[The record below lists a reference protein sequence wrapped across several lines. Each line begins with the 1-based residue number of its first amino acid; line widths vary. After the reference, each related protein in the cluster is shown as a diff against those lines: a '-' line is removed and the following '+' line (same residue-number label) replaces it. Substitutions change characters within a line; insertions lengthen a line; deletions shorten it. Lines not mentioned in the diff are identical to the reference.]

1 MKLLAMLLLIIFS
14 AIPGRGYAED
24 ALPRPSTRADCEA
37 ASGWSWSETANV
49 CGFSSQE
56 AATARPQPLT
66 RADCDLAGMSW
77 NESALVCEEKSE
89 GSARA
94 SEPMEKPAAHS
105 ILINIDKS
113 TQQMT
118 VFLDGVQKYDWPV
131 STGKRGY
138 STPSGTFTALS
149 MNEIWYS
156 KEWENAPMPHAIFFM
171 KDGHAIHGSYDVKHL
186 GQPASHGCVR
196 IDPQNATLLYDLV
209 KESGLENTQ
218 VVLSGEAPG
227 GEGKVASTAKS
238 RARYAQVAPRSFKPR
253 YYAEFDDFQPRSA
266 RRLFQAP
273 IWRPIRH
280 LSPFVFFV
288 RAGAW
293 CALPIASP

>member
-1 MKLLAMLLLIIFS
+1 MKSLAALFLIIVGAVAGQVF
-14 AIPGRGYAED
+14 AED
-24 ALPRPSTRADCEA
+24 AMPQPLTRADCET
-37 ASGWSWSETANV
+37 ASGWSWSDIANV
-49 CGFSSQE
+49 CELSSQQ
-56 AATARPQPLT
+56 AQTAPKPQPLT

-94 SEPMEKPAAHS
+94 SAPMEKSAAPS

-118 VFLDGVQKYDWPV
+118 VFVDGVQKYDWPV

-156 KEWENAPMPHAIFFM
+156 KEWDNAPMPHAIFFM
-171 KDGHAIHGSYDVKHL
+171 KDGHAIHGSYEVKHL
-186 GQPASHGCVR
+186 GKPASHGCVR
-196 IDPQNATLLYDLV
+196 IAPQNATLLYELV
-209 KESGLENTQ
+209 KANGLANTQ

-227 GEGKVASTAKS
+227 GEGKVASSAKS
-238 RARYAQVAPRSFKPR
+238 RARYGQAAPRSFKPG
-253 YYAEFDDFQPRSA
+253 YYAEFDDFQPRRRGGFF
-266 RRLFQAP
+266 RRLFGG
-273 IWRPIRH
+273 R
-280 LSPFVFFV
+280 
-288 RAGAW
+288 
-293 CALPIASP
+293 

>member
-1 MKLLAMLLLIIFS
+1 MKLLAMLLLMMFS

-24 ALPRPSTRADCEA
+24 ALPQPSTRADCEA

-49 CGFSSQE
+49 CVLSSQE

-77 NESALVCEEKSE
+77 NESALVCEVKSE
-89 GSARA
+89 GAAQGSAPT
-94 SEPMEKPAAHS
+94 ENPAVQS

-118 VFLDGVQKYDWPV
+118 VFVDGVQKYDWPV

-138 STPSGTFTALS
+138 STPSGTFAALS

-156 KEWENAPMPHAIFFM
+156 KEWENAPMPHAIFFI
-171 KDGHAIHGSYDVKHL
+171 KDGHAIHGSYEVKHL

-227 GEGKVASTAKS
+227 GEGKVASRAKS

-253 YYAEFDDFQPRSA
+253 YYAEFDDFQPRA
-266 RRLFQAP
+266 RGGFFRRLFGG
-273 IWRPIRH
+273 R
-280 LSPFVFFV
+280 
-288 RAGAW
+288 
-293 CALPIASP
+293 